1 MSVKSLRAKAAHRA
15 ATATGRINAAV
26 SQFEKLRH
34 ALEWVM
40 SEARAAGP
48 AAAPDVV
55 ERITRVARDL
65 NERSR
70 P

>member
-1 MSVKSLRAKAAHRA
+1 MSIKSLRAAADNR
-15 ATATGRINAAV
+15 TAWNVARIAGAE
-26 SQFEKLRH
+26 SPYERLRH

-40 SEARAAGP
+40 SEARAMPRADVDG
-48 AAAPDVV
+48 VV
-55 ERITRVARDL
+55 ETITRVARDL

>member
-1 MSVKSLRAKAAHRA
+1 MSVKSLRRKAEHRA
-15 ATATGRINAAV
+15 ATAMGRINAAA
-26 SQFEKLRH
+26 SPYEQLRH

-40 SEARAAGP
+40 SETRAAGR
-48 AAAPDVV
+48 AAAPAVV
-55 ERITRVARDL
+55 ESISRVARDL